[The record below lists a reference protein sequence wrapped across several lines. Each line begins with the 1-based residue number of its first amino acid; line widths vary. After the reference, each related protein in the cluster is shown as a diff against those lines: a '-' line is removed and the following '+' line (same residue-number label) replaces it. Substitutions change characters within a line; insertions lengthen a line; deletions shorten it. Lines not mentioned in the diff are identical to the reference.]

1 MPEKAGELARSH
13 WLIENHLHWNMDVN
27 FGEDSTLASIGHAP
41 ENLAILK
48 RIAGTLIR
56 IDLGGI
62 RGTAERRRQAMWDD
76 SWTLRL
82 LSRIFEVKL

>member
-1 MPEKAGELARSH
+1 MLVIKKRNAKLHQVVSRDFNFREDANLAA
-13 WLIENHLHWNMDVN
+13 
-27 FGEDSTLASIGHAP
+27 TGHAP

-48 RIAGTLIR
+48 RLASTLIR

-62 RGTAERRRQAMWDD
+62 RGTAERRRQAAWDD

-82 LSRIFEVKL
+82 LSRIFEIEM

>member
-1 MPEKAGELARSH
+1 
-13 WLIENHLHWNMDVN
+13 MDVN
-27 FGEDSTLASIGHAP
+27 FKEDASLAATGHAP

-48 RIAGTLIR
+48 RLANTLIR
-56 IDLGGI
+56 IDLGGT
-62 RGTAERRRQAMWDD
+62 RGRAERRRPAAWDD